1 MKYLESKRLDVLEA
15 IRPICEAHGIKDYD
29 YIVKKSGQREILRV
43 GTVNIGCSCNS
54 ITAVIQEL
62 VGYIFIMS
70 WRGRGLGAFDTQA
83 KNVIRRYWIGG
94 SHD

>member
-1 MKYLESKRLDVLEA
+1 MEYLENKRLEVLEA
-15 IRPICEAHGIKDYD
+15 IKPICKAHGIKDYD
-29 YIVKKSGQREILRV
+29 YIVRKSGQRETLRV
-43 GTVNIGCSCNS
+43 GTVNIGCSANS
-54 ITAVIQEL
+54 ISAVIQEL